1 MRNTSVKITSAVVL
15 AVAACSLLSASC
27 SKDTTG
33 TARRPIVLNATV
45 GGATKAPVITADT
58 FHDYTIWLSAYLNDT
73 ANRENTGDYFTGE
86 PFHYTPDGWKAGEE
100 KFWPFSGTMG
110 FLAISADADLLD
122 IESVSSWGEERNT
135 DGVLIRVPEG
145 KGNDTEILYA
155 RSTMSSHANAV
166 GLNFYHTQML
176 LRFSFTTHAADIM
189 RLDAVTLRG
198 VLPYGDLLIR
208 SDAFLTAE
216 WDLTQ
221 TPYQDCSVPGIGG
234 DDLST
239 EPISFDIVLPAQRIG
254 DIKVDFHMKA
264 SASDPWETALPK
276 TFTFTA
282 DDIEWVTGKV
292 YTFNT
297 SITAT
302 DLTVAPVVEDWITV
316 DRPGETM

>member
-1 MRNTSVKITSAVVL
+1 MHTLKETISVFTLLAGAVL
-15 AVAACSLLSASC
+15 IASC
-27 SKDTTG
+27 SKG
-33 TARRPIVLNATV
+33 TSIQEESRRPIVLTATV

-58 FHDYTIWLSAYLNDT
+58 FHDYTIWLSAYLDDT

-86 PFHYTPDGWKAGEE
+86 PFNYTPEGWKSAEE
-100 KFWPFSGTMG
+100 KFWPFSGTMD

-122 IESVSSWGEERNT
+122 VGAISTWGEERNA

-208 SDAFLTAE
+208 SDSFLTSE
-216 WDLTQ
+216 WDLSR
-221 TPYQDCSVPGIGG
+221 TPYCDCPLPGI
-234 DDLST
+234 DSDELST
-239 EPISFDIVLPAQRIG
+239 EPVSFDVVLPAQKIG
-254 DIKVDFHMKA
+254 EIKVDFHMKA
-264 SASDPWETALPK
+264 SATDPWGSALPK
-276 TFTFTA
+276 SFTFSA

-316 DRPGETM
+316 NRPGETM